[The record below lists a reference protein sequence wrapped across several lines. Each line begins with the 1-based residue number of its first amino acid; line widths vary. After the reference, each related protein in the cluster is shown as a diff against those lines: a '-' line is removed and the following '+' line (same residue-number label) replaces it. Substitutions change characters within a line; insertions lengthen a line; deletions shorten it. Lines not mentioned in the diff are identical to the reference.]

1 MKSLLGFSGLNVLFL
16 VVYLGIQT
24 VEVLDE
30 GIAPEWNIRLL
41 VIGMIL
47 FNLFIDI
54 LPLFVQMLS
63 FGWILFYLVALF
75 LLRV

>member
-47 FNLFIDI
+47 FNLFIDF
-54 LPLFVQMLS
+54 LPLLVQILS
-63 FGWILFYLVALF
+63 IGWILFYLVALF